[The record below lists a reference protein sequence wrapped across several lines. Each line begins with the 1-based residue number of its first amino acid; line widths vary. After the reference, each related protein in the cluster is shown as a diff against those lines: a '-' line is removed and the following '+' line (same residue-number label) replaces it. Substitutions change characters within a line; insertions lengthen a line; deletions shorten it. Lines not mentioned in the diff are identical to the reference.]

1 MFFGV
6 GEKKKFG
13 GLFFVAMRLEKR
25 WNQITFFFLDSIVG
39 SIESKKDL
47 RTADKGGAFRARR
60 NLRRWI

>member
-25 WNQITFFFLDSIVG
+25 WNQITFFSLDSIVG
-39 SIESKKDL
+39 SIE
-47 RTADKGGAFRARR
+47 
-60 NLRRWI
+60 